1 MKILRKYPK
10 QWHKVQLDLWTFQR
24 GINLLGLK
32 IMKQGFQMEM
42 RHLPGWRAA
51 MLVRKVILILQ
62 VGPRKIKMN
71 QAISPTT
78 GSGNR
83 PSKFNSKRSSLRS
96 KFEGKRNRR
105 KNRRELQRNVKSKKK
120 RKTIE
125 LDRFCSWPRRKSCHF
140 KENSLIN
147 KRKKENKG
155 RNKRRRKKS
164 EERRKEKDRKRA
176 GR

>member
-1 MKILRKYPK
+1 
-10 QWHKVQLDLWTFQR
+10 
-24 GINLLGLK
+24 
-32 IMKQGFQMEM
+32 
-42 RHLPGWRAA
+42 

-83 PSKFNSKRSSLRS
+83 PSKFNSKRSNLRS

-125 LDRFCSWPRRKSCHF
+125 LDSLCS
-140 KENSLIN
+140 
-147 KRKKENKG
+147 
-155 RNKRRRKKS
+155 
-164 EERRKEKDRKRA
+164 
-176 GR
+176 